1 MNLRISGSR
10 RFALIV
16 GLGLVALAVGVVG
29 LAHDTEHYRVEIRR
43 TSYGI
48 PHIKAEDYGSLGY
61 GLGYAFATDNHC
73 MFANHLTTIS
83 GERSKFFGPGGSSLQ
98 SGASRTGFNNLHSDF
113 FFKTVFDENALVKAY
128 NSSPIELQEEMT
140 GYIAGYNR
148 FIEEGKFSKDC
159 KDAKYLR
166 EITVLDLLKHNFE
179 QVSHASS
186 EPLTDAIYA
195 AQAPYPAA
203 KTSSEPVQKI
213 PSRQEVRDF
222 LRLDSDEAKLG
233 SNAVALGRDVTENGR
248 GMLLGNPHFPWFG
261 PDRFYEMHLTIPGKL
276 DVMGGSLAGVPVV
289 NIGFNNRVAWSHTVS
304 TAFRFTIFELKLV
317 AGDPT
322 SYWFDGEKR
331 KMTSKTVTVQVL
343 QPDGSLKNVI
353 RTLWRTHFG
362 QMIASDALRM
372 AWGSTFAYTIR
383 DANAGNSRFIEQWW
397 RINQAKSVAGIKRA
411 LEQNVAV
418 PWVNTIAA
426 DAAGN
431 AFYADIGVVPNVSDA
446 KAKQCVQGF
455 LGKAIYAAAK
465 LPVLDGSSSACD
477 WDNDNDAPQA
487 GIIAGKNMPS
497 LTRSDWVMNS
507 NDSYWLSSLQQPLT
521 GFPRIIG
528 DEGTARSLRTRLG
541 YKQILERLAGTD
553 GLAGN
558 KFSLEK
564 LQQILFSNRNLS
576 AELLTV
582 AVVKNCPATLEKPC
596 SILVKWDKRE
606 NLESVGAVI
615 WREFWTKAKK
625 IDLWAVP
632 FDAANPVNTP
642 RDLKTDPAILEQVY
656 GALTDA
662 VTELEKQK
670 VPLDASLGS
679 VQYAVRGD
687 KQIPVHGGAS
697 DEGVYN
703 YQGSVLKDGHYEPLH
718 GSSYIQTVT
727 WDADF
732 NPQAEALLSYS
743 LSPQSDNAHYADQT
757 ELYAQKKFLKLP
769 FSDAQIKAD
778 PNFTSL
784 MIEQP

>member
-1 MNLRISGSR
+1 MDFKVSTSK
-10 RFALIV
+10 RFAFGV
-16 GLGLVALAVGVVG
+16 GLGLIALSVGVVG

-48 PHIKAEDYGSLGY
+48 PHIKADDYGSLGY

-73 MFANHLTTIS
+73 MFANHLTTVS
-83 GERSKFFGPGGSSLQ
+83 GERSKYFGPDGSSLQ
-98 SGASRTGFNNLHSDF
+98 SGSSRTGFNNLRSDF
-113 FFKTVFDENALVKAY
+113 FFKTLFDENALVKAY
-128 NSSPIELQEEMT
+128 NASPPEMQQEMT
-140 GYIAGYNR
+140 GYVEGYNR
-148 FIEEGKFSKDC
+148 FIAEGKFSQDC

-166 EITVLDLLKHNFE
+166 EIGVLDLLRHNFE
-179 QVSHASS
+179 QVSHSSS
-186 EPLTDAIYA
+186 EVLLDAVYA
-195 AQAPYPAA
+195 AQAPYVGA
-203 KTSSEPVQKI
+203 KISSEPVLNA
-213 PSRQEVRDF
+213 PSSREVRDF
-222 LRLDSDEAKLG
+222 FKLDTDESKMG
-233 SNAVALGRDVTENGR
+233 SNAVALGRDTTENGK
-248 GMLLGNPHFPWFG
+248 GMLLGNPHFPASG

-343 QPDGSLKNVI
+343 QPDGSLKNSS

-372 AWGSTFAYTIR
+372 GWGSTFAYTIR
-383 DANAGNSRFIEQWW
+383 DANAENSRFIEQWW
-397 RINQAKSVAGIKRA
+397 RINQAKSAAGIKRA

-431 AFYADIGVVPNVSDA
+431 AFYADIGAVPNVSDA

-465 LPVLDGSSSACD
+465 LPVLDGSASACE
-477 WDNDNDAPQA
+477 WDNDNSAPQA
-487 GIIAGKNMPS
+487 GILAGKNMPS
-497 LTRSDWVMNS
+497 ITRSDWVMNS

-528 DEGTARSLRTRLG
+528 DEGTPRSLRTRLG
-541 YKQILERLAGTD
+541 YKLILERLAGTD

-558 KFSLEK
+558 KFSLAT
-564 LQQILFSNRNLS
+564 LQQLLFNNRNLG
-576 AELLTV
+576 AELLTDS
-582 AVVKNCPATLEKPC
+582 VVKNCPANLEKPC
-596 SILVKWDKRE
+596 SILAKWDKRE
-606 NLESVGAVI
+606 NLESVGAVV
-615 WREFWTKAKK
+615 WREFWTRARRLP
-625 IDLWAVP
+625 LWAVP
-632 FDAANPVNTP
+632 FDIKDPVNTP
-642 RDLKTDPAILEQVY
+642 RDLNTDPAVLEQIY
-656 GALTDA
+656 AALSDA

-687 KQIPVHGGAS
+687 KNIPIHGGFG

-703 YQGSVLKDGHYEPLH
+703 VQFANLKNGHYEPIT
-718 GSSYIQTVT
+718 GSSYMQTVT
-727 WDADF
+727 WDDDY

-743 LSPQSDNAHYADQT
+743 LSPQSDNPHFADQT
-757 ELYAQKKFLKLP
+757 ELYSQKKFVKLP
-769 FSDAQIKAD
+769 FLEAQIKAD
-778 PNFTSL
+778 PNFSSIFL
-784 MIEQP
+784 EH

>member
-1 MNLRISGSR
+1 MDLNR
-10 RFALIV
+10 RFAFGV
-16 GLGLVALAVGVVG
+16 GLGLIVLAVGVVG
-29 LAHDTEHYRVEIRR
+29 LAHDTQKYRVEIRR

-73 MFANHLTTIS
+73 MFANHLTTVS
-83 GERSKFFGPGGSSLQ
+83 GERSKFFGPDGSSLQ
-98 SGASRTGFNNLHSDF
+98 SGASRTGFNNLRSDF
-113 FFKTVFDENALVKAY
+113 FFRTLFDENMLVKAY
-128 NSSPIELQEEMT
+128 NSSPTELQEEMT
-140 GYIAGYNR
+140 GYVAGYNR
-148 FIEEGKFSKDC
+148 FINEGKFSKDC
-159 KDAKYLR
+159 QDAKYLR
-166 EITVLDLLKHNFE
+166 EITVLDLLRHNFE
-179 QVSHASS
+179 QVAHASS

-195 AQAPYPAA
+195 AQPPVVSS
-203 KTSSEPVQKI
+203 KTSSEPVLKL
-213 PSRQEVRDF
+213 PSVRQVRDF
-222 LRLDSDEAKLG
+222 LKLDTDEAKLG
-233 SNAVALGRDVTENGR
+233 SNAVALGRDATENGR

-317 AGDPT
+317 TGDPT

-343 QPDGSLKNVI
+343 QPDGSLNNVS

-362 QMIASDALRM
+362 QMITSDALRM
-372 AWGSTFAYTIR
+372 GWGSNFAYTVR
-383 DANAGNSRFIEQWW
+383 DANAENSRFIEQWW

-431 AFYADIGVVPNVSDA
+431 AFYADIGVVPNVGEA
-446 KAKQCVQGF
+446 KVKQCVQGF
-455 LGKAIYAAAK
+455 LGRAIYAAAK
-465 LPVLDGSSSACD
+465 LPVLDGSASACD
-477 WDNDNDAPQA
+477 WDNDSSAPQA

-497 LTRSDWVMNS
+497 ITRTDWVMNS

-541 YKQILERLAGTD
+541 YKHILERLAGTD

-576 AELLTV
+576 AELLTD
-582 AVVKNCPATLEKPC
+582 AVVKNCPSQLEKPC
-596 SILVKWDKRE
+596 SILKNWDKRE
-606 NLESVGAVI
+606 NLQSVGAVI
-615 WREFWTKAKK
+615 WREFWARAKR
-625 IDLWAVP
+625 INLWVVP
-632 FDAANPVNTP
+632 FDSNDPVNTP
-642 RDLKTDPAILEQVY
+642 RDLNTDPAILEQVFA
-656 GALTDA
+656 ALSDA

-687 KQIPVHGGAS
+687 QKIPIHGGFG
-697 DEGVYN
+697 DEGVFN
-703 YQGSVLKDGHYEPLH
+703 VQAASLKNGHYEPFT
-718 GSSYIQTVT
+718 GSSYMQTVT
-727 WDADF
+727 WDADY

-743 LSPQSDNAHYADQT
+743 QSPQTDNPHYGDQT
-757 ELYAQKKFLKLP
+757 ELYSQKKFVKLP
-769 FSDAQIKAD
+769 FSDVEIKAD
-778 PNFTSL
+778 PNYSSVIL
-784 MIEQP
+784 EQP

>member
-1 MNLRISGSR
+1 MDLNR
-10 RFALIV
+10 RFAFGV
-16 GLGLVALAVGVVG
+16 GLGLIALAVGVVG
-29 LAHDTEHYRVEIRR
+29 LAHDSEHYRVEIRR

-48 PHIKAEDYGSLGY
+48 PHVKADDYGSLGY

-73 MFANHLTTIS
+73 MFANHLTTIL
-83 GERSKFFGPGGSSLQ
+83 GERSKFFGPDGSSLQ
-98 SGASRTGFNNLHSDF
+98 FGGARNGFNNLRSDF

-128 NSSPIELQEEMT
+128 NSSPIELQAEMT
-140 GYIAGYNR
+140 GYVAGYNR
-148 FIEEGKFSKDC
+148 FINEGKFSLDC

-166 EITVLDLLKHNFE
+166 EISVLDLLKHNFE

-186 EPLTDAIYA
+186 ESLLDAIYT
-195 AQAPYPAA
+195 AQAPTFSS
-203 KTSSEPVQKI
+203 KTSSDPVLKL

-222 LRLDSDEAKLG
+222 LKLDSDELKLG

-248 GMLLGNPHFPWFG
+248 GMLFGNPHFPWFG

-304 TAFRFTIFELKLV
+304 TAYRFTIFELKLV

-331 KMTSKTVTVQVL
+331 KMTSKTVTVSVL
-343 QPDGSLKNVI
+343 QPDSGFKSVS
-353 RTLWRTHFG
+353 RTLWRSHFG
-362 QMIASDALRM
+362 QMIASDALHM

-383 DANAGNSRFIEQWW
+383 DANAENSRFVEQWW

-411 LEQNVAV
+411 LEQSVAV

-431 AFYADIGVVPNVSDA
+431 AFYADIGVVPNVSDT
-446 KAKQCVQGF
+446 KVKQCVQGF

-465 LPVLDGSSSACD
+465 LPILDGSASACD
-477 WDNDNDAPQA
+477 WDNDTNAPQA

-507 NDSYWLSSLQQPLT
+507 NDSYWLSSLLQPLT
-521 GFPRIIG
+521 EFPRIIG

-564 LQQILFSNRNLS
+564 LQQILFGNRNLS
-576 AELLTV
+576 AELLTD
-582 AVVKNCPATLEKPC
+582 AVVKNCPATLEKAC
-596 SILVKWDKRE
+596 SILAKWDKRE

-615 WREFWTKAKK
+615 WREFWSRAKK

-632 FDAANPVNTP
+632 FDVKDPVNTP
-642 RDLKTDPAILEQVY
+642 RDLNTNPAILEQVY
-656 GALTDA
+656 AALGDA
-662 VTELEKQK
+662 ITELEKQK

-679 VQYAVRGD
+679 VQYAIRGD
-687 KQIPVHGGAS
+687 KKIPIHGGSS

-703 YQGSVLKDGHYEPLH
+703 YQGSSLKDGHYEPVH
-718 GSSYIQTVT
+718 GSSYMQTVT
-727 WDADF
+727 WDADY

-743 LSPQSDNAHYADQT
+743 QSPQSDNAHYADQT
-757 ELYAQKKFLKLP
+757 ELYSQKKFVKLP
-769 FSDAQIKAD
+769 FSDAEIKAD
-778 PNFTSL
+778 PNFSSVIL
-784 MIEQP
+784 EQ